1 MNLVR
6 DALTDL
12 HYALRSFRQR
22 PGFFGVIVALFLAA
36 AGIHGVISYM
46 VVQRSHEIGIRMALG
61 ARWRQVAS
69 LVLAEVLG
77 LVLVGLALGIAASLA
92 TTRWV
97 ASQLFEITPTDPP
110 TYAVITLLL
119 LVVALLASYAPLRRA
134 TRLDPL
140 VALRSV

>member
-1 MNLVR
+1 
-6 DALTDL
+6 
-12 HYALRSFRQR
+12 
-22 PGFFGVIVALFLAA
+22 
-36 AGIHGVISYM
+36 
-46 VVQRSHEIGIRMALG
+46 
-61 ARWRQVAS
+61 
-69 LVLAEVLG
+69 
-77 LVLVGLALGIAASLA
+77 VGLALGIAASLA